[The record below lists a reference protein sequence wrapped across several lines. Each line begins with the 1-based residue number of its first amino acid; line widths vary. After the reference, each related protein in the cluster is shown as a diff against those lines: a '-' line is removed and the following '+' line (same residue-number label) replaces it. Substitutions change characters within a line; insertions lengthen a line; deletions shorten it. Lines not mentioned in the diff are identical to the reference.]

1 MVLPGVPVIGRL
13 SLREYTVLV
22 LGFGFVLFETLI
34 RLLTL
39 ALPTSVLRWFYE
51 KSRQVFYSQSFDHV
65 DSSPTGESPRVL
77 SEADEKRR
85 VEEIRAAEDFEQ
97 LCAIWGY
104 QSESHIVQTKD
115 GYLLGLHRIPNA
127 RDQRTTHPGTR
138 VRKPVVYL
146 HHGLLMNSEVWVCI
160 TDAERCLPFILAD
173 AGYDVWLGNNRGN
186 KYSKKSINSTP
197 NQTKFWNYS
206 IDDFCLYDI
215 PDSIEY
221 ILSLTKNK
229 SLSYIG
235 FSQGTAQAF
244 AALSIHPSLNEK
256 VDVFIALAPAM
267 APAGLQQPI
276 VDALMKASPTLM
288 YLFFGRKSILPST
301 VFWQSILYPPIFVKV
316 IDTALTLL
324 FDWRGGNISLS
335 QKIAAYAHLY
345 SYTSTK
351 SVVHWFQIM
360 RNAGFQMYDD
370 EVQAPVSF
378 LGKKFYHPAKFPT
391 RNIVTPIFLLY
402 GESDSLVD
410 IDVMLAELPK
420 HTTYQGVPNHEH
432 VDMLWGRDVHEVVIP
447 HVLRALKQTHTGVNG
462 VSGSISEASGD
473 GAEPDQIQ
481 L

>member
-1 MVLPGVPVIGRL
+1 MPVNLPVLGRL
-13 SLREYTVLV
+13 SLREYVVLV
-22 LGFGFVLFETLI
+22 LGFAFVLFETLI
-34 RLLTL
+34 RILTL
-39 ALPTSVLRWFYE
+39 ALPTSVLRWFYG
-51 KSRQVFYSQSFDHV
+51 KSREFFIAQRFNNPTRS
-65 DSSPTGESPRVL
+65 SSPDSARSRSHSRTR
-77 SEADEKRR
+77 SEIDEKRR
-85 VEEIRAAEDFEQ
+85 VEEVRAAEDFEE
-97 LCAIWGY
+97 LCALWGY
-104 QSESHIVQTKD
+104 ASESHVVQTKD
-115 GYLLGLHRIPNA
+115 GYLLGLHRLPNA
-127 RDQRTTHPGTR
+127 RGERTVYPGAR

-146 HHGLLMNSEVWVCI
+146 HHGLMMNSEIWVCL

-173 AGYDVWLGNNRGN
+173 AGYDVWFGNNRGN
-186 KYSKKSINSTP
+186 KYSKKSIYSTP

-206 IDDFCLYDI
+206 IDDFCLFDI

-221 ILSLTKNK
+221 ILGLTKNK

-244 AALSIHPSLNEK
+244 AALSIHPALNEK
-256 VDVFIALAPAM
+256 VDIFIALAPAM

-316 IDTALTLL
+316 IDTALTML
-324 FDWRGGNISLS
+324 FNWRGGNITPS

-410 IDVMLAELPK
+410 IDVMLAELPR

-432 VDMLWGRDVHEVVIP
+432 VDMLWGHDVHEVVIP
-447 HVLRALKQTHTGVNG
+447 HVLRALKQAHGENG
-462 VSGSISEASGD
+462 AAEGSVSSGD
-473 GAEPDQIQ
+473 GAEPD

>member
-1 MVLPGVPVIGRL
+1 MVVKLPVLGRL

-22 LGFGFVLFETLI
+22 LGFGFVLFETII
-34 RLLTL
+34 RIVTL
-39 ALPTSVLRWFYE
+39 ALPTSVLRWFYD
-51 KSRQVFYSQSFDHV
+51 KSRELFYSRRFENTD
-65 DSSPTGESPRVL
+65 PAPAPESPRTR
-77 SEADEKRR
+77 SENQEKQRI
-85 VEEIRAAEDFEQ
+85 EEVRAAEDFEE
-97 LCAIWGY
+97 LCALWGY
-104 QSESHIVQTKD
+104 QSESHVVQTKD
-115 GYLLGLHRIPNA
+115 GYLLGLHRLPNA
-127 RDQRTTHPGTR
+127 RGESTAHPGTR
-138 VRKPVVYL
+138 TRKPVVYL
-146 HHGLLMNSEVWVCI
+146 HHGLLMNSEVWVCL
-160 TDAERCLPFILAD
+160 TDAERCLPFILVD
-173 AGYDVWLGNNRGN
+173 AGYDVWFGNNRGN
-186 KYSKKSINSTP
+186 KYSKKSIYSTP

-229 SLSYIG
+229 SLSYVG

-244 AALSIHPSLNEK
+244 AALSIHPALNDK
-256 VDVFIALAPAM
+256 VDIFIALAPAM

-324 FDWRGGNISLS
+324 FNWRGGNISLS

-402 GESDSLVD
+402 GEIDSLVD

-432 VDMLWGRDVHEVVIP
+432 LDMLWGHDVHEVVIP
-447 HVLRALKQTHTGVNG
+447 HVLRALKRTHTRLVGAAD
-462 VSGSISEASGD
+462 SGSDSSGD
-473 GAEPDQIQ
+473 GAEPDEI
-481 L
+481 